1 MQNDIGMRRETM
13 ALSAATAQRAPEQ
26 KRQDAQQASRPVQAG
41 GQKQNA
47 QKDEGMKGRLA
58 RLPFGAGLAA
68 LVLLCVLALPVG
80 NFRAL
85 QGATPQAF
93 LRQGDVASIVEDRID
108 AAENVKTVASRASVD
123 DALLR
128 DVDDAV
134 AALKSAKT
142 ARDVSRADQSL
153 TMAVAELIDR
163 ADSALTGENGAMLSR
178 EADNFAEQGSFLRQE
193 ARAYNQ
199 QAEKAEKLY
208 ESLPTKFLLRQ
219 PDLYEGI

>member
-1 MQNDIGMRRETM
+1 MV
-13 ALSAATAQRAPEQ
+13 LSAATAQRAPEQ
-26 KRQDAQQASRPVQAG
+26 KRQAAQQPPRPAGAG

-47 QKDEGMKGRLA
+47 QKNEGIRERLE
-58 RLPFGAGLAA
+58 RLPFGAGIAA

-85 QGATPQAF
+85 QGATPKAF

-128 DVDDAV
+128 DVDDAIS
-134 AALKSAKT
+134 AMESAKT
-142 ARDVSRADQSL
+142 ARDISRADQSL

-178 EADNFAEQGSFLRQE
+178 AADSFAEQGSFLRQE
-193 ARAYNQ
+193 ARAYNEK
-199 QAEKAEKLY
+199 AERAEKLY
-208 ESLPTKFLLRQ
+208 ESLPTKFLFSQ
-219 PDLYEGI
+219 PDMYEGI

>member
-1 MQNDIGMRRETM
+1 MV
-13 ALSAATAQRAPEQ
+13 LSAATAQRAPEQ
-26 KRQDAQQASRPVQAG
+26 KRQDAQQVSHPAGTG
-41 GQKQNA
+41 GQKPNA
-47 QKDEGMKGRLA
+47 QKDEGIKGKLA
-58 RLPFGAGLAA
+58 RLPFGAGIAA

-85 QGATPQAF
+85 QSATPKAF

-123 DALLR
+123 DVLLS
-128 DVDDAV
+128 DVDDAIR
-134 AALKSAKT
+134 ALESAKT
-142 ARDVSRADQSL
+142 ARDISRADQSL
-153 TMAVAELIDR
+153 TAAVAELIDR
-163 ADSALTGENGAMLSR
+163 ADSALTGENSAMLSR
-178 EADNFAEQGSFLRQE
+178 AADNFAEQGSFLRQE

-208 ESLPTKFLLRQ
+208 ESLPAKFLLRQ